1 MNQGNNSISESARQ
15 PTVAD
20 RKVCKHLR
28 TKKMFTVATLEEAL
42 QMEKPADELT
52 CHFWCNKTQT
62 VVGCD
67 DRPAHREICNAS
79 RRCFEE

>member
-1 MNQGNNSISESARQ
+1 MNQGNKIAK
-15 PTVAD
+15 TVSD
-20 RKVCKHLR
+20 LGVCKHLR

-42 QMEKPADELT
+42 QPETPAHELT

-62 VVGCD
+62 VVGAD